1 MRVSAWGC
9 ALGLLCLSCGI
20 EILAAQATAQ
30 QAAAFSRVVSPSDPQ
45 SYHIALNTLAAC
57 QPPVDPQTPIC
68 HQKITSATIAVLSQ
82 GLSLPIQVIRASD
95 VSELDVAR
103 MPTHLLV
110 LFPRGRPRPSDAF
123 ILKQLDPVWSKG
135 WLVSVTRSDRSIT
148 PYCSRDSLS
157 AELAEASARP
167 IPDKAADAALSQA
180 ILTLGSQP
188 GRRLLLVDIALA
200 RIKSTPLWAS
210 IATKLVD
217 TVYVV
222 DGGKFVSVP
231 YAPTDLTESQAGIN
245 PGVWN
250 ANIRWRG
257 QGIFHEVR
265 LRSAMKHMIS
275 DGRYDYDI
283 QFTAP
288 NETTPLIL
296 RLPNQQNFLSSK
308 IKAQLYTVAN
318 EAQPGSINM
327 ARIHS
332 DRPLSLRTE

>member
-1 MRVSAWGC
+1 MRGSAWGC
-9 ALGLLCLSCGI
+9 ALGLLCLSFGI
-20 EILAAQATAQ
+20 EILAPQATAQ
-30 QAAAFSRVVSPSDPQ
+30 QAAAFSRGVSPSDPQ
-45 SYHIALNTLAAC
+45 SYHIELNTLAAC

-157 AELAEASARP
+157 AELAKASARP
-167 IPDKAADAALSQA
+167 IPDEAADTALSQA

-222 DGGKFVSVP
+222 DRGKFVSIP
-231 YAPTDLTESQAGIN
+231 YPPDDMLPIGI
-245 PGVWN
+245 GSIGTWN
-250 ANIRWRG
+250 ARIRWRG

-265 LRSAMKHMIS
+265 LRSAVKDMIS

-288 NETTPLIL
+288 IDSTPLTL

-308 IKAQLYTVAN
+308 IKVQLYTVAKV
-318 EAQPGSINM
+318 ARPGGINM
-327 ARIHS
+327 TRVHS
-332 DRPLSLRTE
+332 DRQLSLRTE